1 MSEIKNFNFSQS
13 QNNCYTDWCR
23 ERNIETSLLSSL
35 YQTDLWIP
43 NHRGHEFP
51 LSLTLNILKTRTV
64 DRNHKFSE
72 RILLNSCNIQSNVHA
87 NVSAH
92 RAALRTKTDLTFQAF
107 YFRFLHF
114 AAQFC
119 FHCKSVSI
127 PLEAIW
133 VKFDTVAWF
142 SLINH
147 NILLRI
153 ATNEI
158 ASFCT
163 DNRLRRMA
171 FLVFAKVRKGRFSSY
186 VERFWNKK
194 ASSLVV

>member
-1 MSEIKNFNFSQS
+1 MSGTKH
-13 QNNCYTDWCR
+13 
-23 ERNIETSLLSSL
+23 RNITSFITISNWLMNPKPQRTRISTVTNAQYIENSNGWPQPQVFRAYSMQTFRLTGLL
-35 YQTDLWIP
+35 WG
-43 NHRGHEFP
+43 RK
-51 LSLTLNILKTRTV
+51 LTW
-64 DRNHKFSE
+64 
-72 RILLNSCNIQSNVHA
+72 LL
-87 NVSAH
+87 
-92 RAALRTKTDLTFQAF
+92 TQAF
-107 YFRFLHF
+107 SFRFLHF

-133 VKFDTVAWF
+133 VKFDTVTWF

-171 FLVFAKVRKGRFSSY
+171 FLVFAKVGKGRFSSY